1 MHLPEAQLVKL
12 AQQGDRQALGELLQ
26 RHHHRLFNV
35 ALRMVGHHEDA
46 AEVTQDAML
55 KIVEHI
61 KSYDGRSQL
70 TTWMIRIVMN
80 QSISLLRKRKLRKM
94 TSLDAEG
101 GGNGSGGSGPISNKG
116 EGADTSLRDRLVDDR
131 ERKPDQR
138 VQHEEMIAELHRALG
153 RLDEEFR
160 SVLVLRDMNDMD
172 YEQIADTLSVP
183 VGTVKS
189 RLFRARLALRQEMLK
204 VFPDAV
210 QSS

>member
-12 AQQGDRQALGELLQ
+12 AQQGDRAALGTLLN
-26 RHHHRLFNV
+26 HHHQRLFNV
-35 ALRMVGHHEDA
+35 ALRMLGHHEDA

-55 KIVEHI
+55 KIVGHI
-61 KSYDGRSQL
+61 KNYDGRSQL

-80 QSISLLRKRKLRKM
+80 LSISHLRKRKLRR
-94 TSLDAEG
+94 TASLDADSGNG
-101 GGNGSGGSGPISNKG
+101 GGPIARGDGND
-116 EGADTSLRDRLVDDR
+116 AALRDRLVDDR
-131 ERKPDQR
+131 ERKPDER

-172 YEQIADTLSVP
+172 YEQIADALSVP

-204 VFPDAV
+204 AFPDADV
-210 QSS
+210 QPAKQS